1 MKRFTKNLAWICL
14 VGLLVSPRIAG
25 ADLLDDVIVEPG
37 PDRIHHPVKDDQ
49 TRKMLRGFSREDDPV
64 VRLEALRAFALI
76 KGLENSS
83 YIETLLQDANPL
95 VAAQAWA
102 TAAQCELTIGSERIQ
117 GAAASPE
124 RGIRAAVFSAMTGL
138 KDAATPAL
146 LESGMKDEDP
156 RVRRAAALSAIALLE
171 DFSNVAKFV
180 KEEPDRQARLEVFRA
195 LLEKPN
201 SSRKDLL
208 QWGLS
213 SDDTMIVATA
223 FSSLST
229 GDSDRFGEIGKGLAA
244 DSKAVLDATIVAI
257 GRLGLEQY
265 TDQAI
270 ALLDTPDT
278 SLQAALCRTL
288 GAFTSEH
295 VTEALKMTIE
305 GTTDNIV
312 HLEAADSL
320 LRIHSDAALEV
331 LTSFRQNPDP
341 RLRTAVAKRMGQWG
355 DPSVAERLYVMLQDE
370 DADVLNAVLTSLLE
384 LGNKGLSAHRDRLR
398 ELSRTDIGNAAA
410 QAIRALGFI
419 EDRESMPYLTEIL
432 KKISYKQIRE
442 KRAASLQVLQQFGN
456 TNMVRRAYD
465 LVTKKVV
472 PPPPEMPMVGPTFD
486 ASNVRIEALRYIAR
500 YDTLENGVKIIE
512 MFEDVPTKKQRI
524 FMLKFMKQLSG
535 VDYEL
540 APRQTFETY
549 LVESLA
555 PNPYPWVTPPGIL
568 IIE

>member
-1 MKRFTKNLAWICL
+1 VKSFTKTLAWICL
-14 VGLLVSPRIAG
+14 VGLLVSPHIAG

-49 TRKMLRGFSREDDPV
+49 TREMLRGFSREDDPV

-102 TAAQCELTIGSERIQ
+102 TAAQCELTIDSERIQ

-171 DFSNVAKFV
+171 DFSNVARFV

-213 SDDTMIVATA
+213 SDDTIIVAAA

-244 DSKAVLDATIVAI
+244 DSKAVLDAAIVAI

-331 LTSFRQNPDP
+331 LTSFHQNPDP

-432 KKISYKQIRE
+432 KKIAYKQIRE

-512 MFEDVPTKKQRI
+512 MFDDVPTKEQRI

-540 APRQTFETY
+540 VPRQTFETY
-549 LVESLA
+549 LIESLA
-555 PNPYPWVTPPGIL
+555 PNPYPWVTPPGIR

>member
-1 MKRFTKNLAWICL
+1 VKSFTKNLAWICL
-14 VGLLVSPRIAG
+14 VGLLVSPHIAG

-102 TAAQCELTIGSERIQ
+102 TAAQCELTIDSERIQ

-201 SSRKDLL
+201 SSRNDLL

-442 KRAASLQVLQQFGN
+442 KRAASLQILQQFGN

>member
-1 MKRFTKNLAWICL
+1 
-14 VGLLVSPRIAG
+14 
-25 ADLLDDVIVEPG
+25 
-37 PDRIHHPVKDDQ
+37 
-49 TRKMLRGFSREDDPV
+49 
-64 VRLEALRAFALI
+64 
-76 KGLENSS
+76 
-83 YIETLLQDANPL
+83 
-95 VAAQAWA
+95 
-102 TAAQCELTIGSERIQ
+102 
-117 GAAASPE
+117 
-124 RGIRAAVFSAMTGL
+124 MTGL

-171 DFSNVAKFV
+171 DFSNVARFV

-213 SDDTMIVATA
+213 SDDTIIVAAA

-244 DSKAVLDATIVAI
+244 DSKAVLDAAIVAI

-331 LTSFRQNPDP
+331 LTSFHQNPDP

-432 KKISYKQIRE
+432 KKIAYKQIRE

-512 MFEDVPTKKQRI
+512 MFDDVPTKEQRI

-540 APRQTFETY
+540 VPRQTFETY
-549 LVESLA
+549 LIESLA
-555 PNPYPWVTPPGIL
+555 PNPYPWVTPPGIR

>member
-102 TAAQCELTIGSERIQ
+102 TAAQCELTIDSERIQ

-146 LESGMKDEDP
+146 LEFGMKDEDP

-201 SSRKDLL
+201 SSRNDLL

>member
-83 YIETLLQDANPL
+83 YTETLLQDANPL

-102 TAAQCELTIGSERIQ
+102 TAAQCELTIDSERIQ

>member
-102 TAAQCELTIGSERIQ
+102 TAAQCELTIDSERIQ

-201 SSRKDLL
+201 SSRNDLL

-295 VTEALKMTIE
+295 VTEALKMTVE
-305 GTTDNIV
+305 STTDNIV

>member
-102 TAAQCELTIGSERIQ
+102 TAAQCELTIDSERIQ

>member
-102 TAAQCELTIGSERIQ
+102 TAAQCELTIDSERIQ

-146 LESGMKDEDP
+146 LEFGMKDEDP

>member
-146 LESGMKDEDP
+146 LESGMKDENP

-201 SSRKDLL
+201 SSRNDLL

-244 DSKAVLDATIVAI
+244 DSKAVLDAAIVAI

-265 TDQAI
+265 TDQTI

>member
-1 MKRFTKNLAWICL
+1 MKSFTKNLAWICL
-14 VGLLVSPRIAG
+14 VGLLVSPHIAG

-102 TAAQCELTIGSERIQ
+102 TAAQCELTIDSERIQ

-171 DFSNVAKFV
+171 DFSNVARFV

-201 SSRKDLL
+201 SSRNDLL

-265 TDQAI
+265 TDQTI

-442 KRAASLQVLQQFGN
+442 KRAASLQILQQFGN